1 MQSRIWLNGWRTRLW
16 ETWWPRWSPMIPS
29 LLGGIATC
37 MVLATLFV
45 FVADEIVEDRRLR
58 LDLQFAGWIRSH
70 ANPAV
75 TWIMNVVTDFASSTI
90 AVPLFVLTV
99 ALLLAH
105 HRRRAAVLVTLT
117 WPLGQALVAL
127 MKLDYHRARP
137 DLGPGVVPYD
147 GYSFPSGHTFTAV
160 VTYGL
165 LAALIAQ
172 RLSGRARW
180 APWAVATLAVVGV
193 GYSRVYLGAHY
204 PVDVLGSL
212 LLGGAWLRAT
222 LLALSHGAPRRSDG
236 PSS

>member
-1 MQSRIWLNGWRTRLW
+1 MQIRILLNGWGARLW
-16 ETWWPRWSPMIPS
+16 GTWWPRWSVVIPS

-37 MVLATLFV
+37 MALASLFV

-58 LDLQFAGWIRSH
+58 LDLRFADWIRSH
-70 ANPAV
+70 GNPAV
-75 TWIMNVVTDFASSTI
+75 TWIMNVVTDLASSTI
-90 AVPLFVLTV
+90 AVPLLFVTV

-105 HRRRAAVLVTLT
+105 RRRRAAVLVTVT
-117 WPLGQALVAL
+117 WPLGQVLVAL

-137 DLGPGVVPYD
+137 DLGPGAAPFE

-180 APWAVATLAVVGV
+180 TPWAVATLVVVGV

-222 LLALSHGAPRRSDG
+222 LLALLHGTPRRPDG
-236 PSS
+236 RSI